1 MLSPFNVIKEERNTN
16 TQIGVCVMYTIH
28 TINYKNTTKCGY
40 VVLYLYVRCNET
52 GEKFQVKGH
61 SEVES
66 TFFKPKK
73 TVVRFDRKQIDS
85 QNRLVRGLIVP
96 INVTSTC
103 VAKAMKTN
111 GCDAATICEMKQHF
125 CWDSIMSKQTSE
137 RMGIDL
143 WFRIMPSVF
152 PYMRGY
158 NDTKLGQYCLNSK
171 VIRLKSFLDKI
182 GVHSF
187 TPNDVYHIV
196 NTTGFKNDKSFVDNL
211 EMLFDIPEISDTKF
225 EKLVSMIPLHMI
237 TPEMRR
243 KLDIYIH
250 IKKQQRGGS
259 IYVHP
264 PPKSLWT
271 ENNRFPET
279 FYESPDT
286 GNICLLKQ
294 RIHEKRFVEYLIEL
308 QAGSD
313 SKAAGSDSE
322 AAGDDSEAAENDI
335 EKQIFNKAQTQ
346 AVENALTHHV
356 SLVNGPPG
364 TGKTYVT
371 KGIVRGS
378 HDAQFYF
385 LAPTGKAVY
394 RLKESMGN
402 TNECHEFKTI
412 HKLYYDT
419 KRNDVKH
426 STEQPT
432 VFVIDE
438 ASMLDYNHMVMLHSI
453 WEKIVPDRIVF
464 SGDTEQLPP
473 IGVGDLFRD
482 LLSSRGFPVTT
493 LTERFRQQGA
503 DNALIDAIE
512 DVENRR
518 VPLRYDDSFRHV
530 CATMGIANKVMG
542 LLFPKYNYDDFCNGR
557 VMVIASK
564 NDSVDVLSSMIRRHL
579 IPESKMSTTMGGNKK
594 QKIVFY
600 ENDIV
605 RCNENRYDDDF
616 ELLRGTPGVVGKRD
630 ADGCEST
637 AVHYANMSPIP
648 LQDHKV
654 ELNYA
659 TTCHKSQGSEAEH
672 VIFVLEPQICAP
684 LHKRNLLYTAMTRA
698 KKTLTIVGPM
708 DVVCH
713 MVSHD
718 PVKRLTTI
726 EEHF

>member
-1 MLSPFNVIKEERNTN
+1 
-16 TQIGVCVMYTIH
+16 MYTIQ
-28 TINYKNTTKCGY
+28 TINYKNTTKSGY
-40 VVLYLYVRCNET
+40 VVLYMYVRCNET
-52 GEKFQVKGH
+52 GKKFQVKGH

-73 TVVRFDRKQIDS
+73 TVVRFDRDQIDS
-85 QNRLVRGLIVP
+85 QDRLVRGLIVP

-111 GCDAATICEMKQHF
+111 GCDASAVREMKQQF
-125 CWDSIMSKQTSE
+125 CWDTILSKQKSE
-137 RMGIDL
+137 RMDIDL
-143 WFRIMPSVF
+143 WFRITPAVF

-158 NDTKLGQYCLNSK
+158 DDTKLAKYCLNKK
-171 VIRLKSFLDKI
+171 VIGLKSFLDII

-187 TPNDVYHIV
+187 TPTDIWYIV
-196 NTTGFKNDKSFVDNL
+196 DTTGFKNAKSFVDNL
-211 EMLFDIPEISDTKF
+211 EMVFDIPEISDTKF
-225 EKLVSMIPLHMI
+225 EKLIDMIPSHMI
-237 TPEMRR
+237 TPDMRR

-264 PPKSLWT
+264 PPNSLWT
-271 ENNRFPET
+271 EHNRFPET

-286 GNICLLKQ
+286 GKICLLKQ
-294 RIHEKRFVEYLIEL
+294 RIHEKQFVDYLIEL

-313 SKAAGSDSE
+313 NEAAGSDN
-322 AAGDDSEAAENDI
+322 EN
-335 EKQIFNKAQTQ
+335 QIFNQAQAQ
-346 AVENALTHHV
+346 AVKNALTHRV

-378 HDAQFYF
+378 HDTQFYF
-385 LAPTGKAVY
+385 LAPTGKAVC

-402 TNECHEFKTI
+402 DNTKECHEFKTI
-412 HKLYYDT
+412 HKMYYDML
-419 KRNDVKH
+419 RNEVDH

-432 VFVIDE
+432 VFVVDE
-438 ASMLDYNHMVMLHSI
+438 ASMLDYNHMNMLHSI
-453 WEKIVPDRIVF
+453 WKKMDPDRIVF

-482 LLSSRGFPVTT
+482 LLNSNYFPVTT
-493 LTERFRQQGA
+493 LTERFRQQGS

-518 VPLRYDDSFRHV
+518 IPVRYDDSFRHV
-530 CATMGIANKVMG
+530 CATKGIANKVMDI
-542 LLFPKYNYDDFCNGR
+542 LFPAYDYDDFCKGR

-564 NDSVDVLSSMIRRHL
+564 NDSVNVLSSMIRHRL
-579 IPESKMSTTMGGNKK
+579 IPESKTSTTMSGNKK
-594 QKIVFY
+594 QKFVFY

-605 RCNENRYDDDF
+605 RCNENVYDDDF
-616 ELLRGTPGVVGKRD
+616 ELLRGTPGVVGTKRD
-630 ADGCEST
+630 AEGGQTMVVYYENTS
-637 AVHYANMSPIP
+637 SIP
-648 LQDHKV
+648 VQDHKV

-672 VIFVLEPQICAP
+672 VVLALEPQICAP

-718 PVKRLTTI
+718 PEKRLTTI
-726 EEHF
+726 KEHF

>member
-1 MLSPFNVIKEERNTN
+1 
-16 TQIGVCVMYTIH
+16 MYTIH

-52 GEKFQVKGH
+52 GDKFQVKGH
-61 SEVES
+61 SEVDS
-66 TFFKPKK
+66 TLFKPKK

-85 QNRLVRGLIVP
+85 QDRLVRGLIVP

-111 GCDAATICEMKQHF
+111 GCDASAVREMKQHF
-125 CWDSIMSKQTSE
+125 CWDTILSKQTSE
-137 RMGIDL
+137 RMDIGL
-143 WFRIMPSVF
+143 WFRITPSVF

-158 NDTKLGQYCLNSK
+158 DDTKLANYCLNKK
-171 VIRLKSFLDKI
+171 VIGLKSFLDEI

-187 TPNDVYHIV
+187 TPIDIWYIV
-196 NTTGFKNDKSFVDNL
+196 NTTGFKNAKSFVDNL
-211 EMLFDIPEISDTKF
+211 EMLFDIPEISDIKF
-225 EKLVSMIPLHMI
+225 EKLIDMIPSHMI
-237 TPEMRR
+237 TPEMKR

-271 ENNRFPET
+271 EHNRFPET

-286 GNICLLKQ
+286 GKICLLKQ
-294 RIHEKRFVEYLIEL
+294 RMHEKRFVDYLIEL
-308 QAGSD
+308 QTGSD
-313 SKAAGSDSE
+313 NEAAGSDNE
-322 AAGDDSEAAENDI
+322 AAGSDNEN
-335 EKQIFNKAQTQ
+335 QIFNQAQTQ
-346 AVENALTHHV
+346 AVKNALTHRV

-385 LAPTGKAVY
+385 LAPTGKAVC

-402 TNECHEFKTI
+402 NNTKECHEFKTI
-412 HKLYYDT
+412 HKMYYDML
-419 KRNDVKH
+419 RNEVDH

-432 VFVIDE
+432 VFVVDE
-438 ASMLDYNHMVMLHSI
+438 ASMLDYNHMNMLHSI
-453 WEKIVPDRIVF
+453 WKKMDPDRIVF

-482 LLSSRGFPVTT
+482 LLNSNYFPVTT
-493 LTERFRQQGA
+493 LTERFRQQGS

-518 VPLRYDDSFRHV
+518 IPVRYDDSFRHV
-530 CATMGIANKVMG
+530 CATTGIANKVMDI
-542 LLFPKYNYDDFCNGR
+542 LFPAYDYDDFCKGR

-564 NDSVDVLSSMIRRHL
+564 NDSVNVMSSMIRHRL
-579 IPESKMSTTMGGNKK
+579 IPESKTSTTMGGNKK
-594 QKIVFY
+594 QKFVFY

-605 RCNENRYDDDF
+605 RCNENVYDDKF
-616 ELLRGTPGVVGKRD
+616 ELLRGTPGVVGTKRD
-630 ADGCEST
+630 AEGGRDMVVYYENNSSKSLR
-637 AVHYANMSPIP
+637 HE
-648 LQDHKV
+648 DHKV

-672 VIFVLEPQICAP
+672 VVLALEPQICAP

-718 PVKRLTTI
+718 PEKRLTTI
-726 EEHF
+726 NEHFA

>member
-1 MLSPFNVIKEERNTN
+1 
-16 TQIGVCVMYTIH
+16 MYTIQ
-28 TINYKNTTKCGY
+28 TINYKNTTKSGH
-40 VVLYLYVRCNET
+40 VVLYMYVRCNET
-52 GEKFQVKGH
+52 GKKFQVKGH
-61 SEVES
+61 SEVDS

-73 TVVRFDRKQIDS
+73 TVVRFDRDQIDS
-85 QNRLVRGLIVP
+85 QDRLVRGLIVP

-111 GCDAATICEMKQHF
+111 GCDASAVREMKQQF
-125 CWDSIMSKQTSE
+125 CWDTILSKQKSE
-137 RMGIDL
+137 RMDIDL
-143 WFRIMPSVF
+143 WFRITPAVF

-158 NDTKLGQYCLNSK
+158 DDTKLAKYCLNKK
-171 VIRLKSFLDKI
+171 VIGLKSFLDKI

-187 TPNDVYHIV
+187 TPTDIWYIV
-196 NTTGFKNDKSFVDNL
+196 DTTGFKNAKSFVDNL
-211 EMLFDIPEISDTKF
+211 EMVFDIPEISDTKF
-225 EKLVSMIPLHMI
+225 EKLIDMIPSHMI
-237 TPEMRR
+237 TPDMRR

-264 PPKSLWT
+264 PPNSLWT
-271 ENNRFPET
+271 EHNRFPET

-286 GNICLLKQ
+286 GKICLLKQ
-294 RIHEKRFVEYLIEL
+294 RIHEKQFVDYLIEL

-313 SKAAGSDSE
+313 N
-322 AAGDDSEAAENDI
+322 EN
-335 EKQIFNKAQTQ
+335 QIFNQTQ
-346 AVENALTHHV
+346 AQAVKNALTHRV

-378 HDAQFYF
+378 HDTQFYF
-385 LAPTGKAVY
+385 LAPTGKAVC
-394 RLKESMGN
+394 RMKESMGDDYTTN
-402 TNECHEFKTI
+402 TKECHEFKTI
-412 HKLYYDT
+412 HKMYYDML
-419 KRNDVKH
+419 RNEVDH

-432 VFVIDE
+432 VFVVDE
-438 ASMLDYNHMVMLHSI
+438 ASMLDYNHMNMLHSI
-453 WEKIVPDRIVF
+453 WKKMDPDRIVF

-482 LLSSRGFPVTT
+482 LLNSNYFPVTT
-493 LTERFRQQGA
+493 LTERFRQQGS

-518 VPLRYDDSFRHV
+518 IPVRYDDSFRHV
-530 CATMGIANKVMG
+530 CATTGIANKVMDI
-542 LLFPKYNYDDFCNGR
+542 LFPAYDYDDFCKGR

-564 NDSVDVLSSMIRRHL
+564 NDSVDVLSSMIRHRL
-579 IPESKMSTTMGGNKK
+579 IPESKTSTTMGTHKK
-594 QKIVFY
+594 QKFVFY

-605 RCNENRYDDDF
+605 RCNENIYDDF
-616 ELLRGTPGVVGKRD
+616 ELLRGTPGMVGKRD
-630 ADGCEST
+630 GGRT
-637 AVHYANMSPIP
+637 MVVHYANASSIP
-648 LQDHKV
+648 VQDHKV

-672 VIFVLEPQICAP
+672 VVLALEPQICAP

-718 PVKRLTTI
+718 PEKRLTTI
-726 EEHF
+726 REHF

>member
-1 MLSPFNVIKEERNTN
+1 
-16 TQIGVCVMYTIH
+16 MYTIQ
-28 TINYKNTTKCGY
+28 TINYKNTTKYGY
-40 VVLYLYVRCNET
+40 VVLYMYVRCNET
-52 GEKFQVKGH
+52 GEKFQVKGNA
-61 SEVES
+61 EVDS
-66 TFFKPKK
+66 AFFKPKK

-85 QNRLVRGLIVP
+85 KDNLVRGLIVP
-96 INVTSTC
+96 MNVTSTC
-103 VAKAMKTN
+103 IAKVMKTN
-111 GCDAATICEMKQHF
+111 GCDASVVREMKQHF
-125 CWDSIMSKQTSE
+125 CWDTVLSKHKPDQTD
-137 RMGIDL
+137 IDV
-143 WFRIMPSVF
+143 WFRILPSVF

-158 NDTKLGQYCLNSK
+158 DDTKLANYCLNKK
-171 VIRLKSFLDKI
+171 VIGLKSFLDEI

-187 TPNDVYHIV
+187 TPTDIWYIV
-196 NTTGFKNDKSFVDNL
+196 NTTGFKNAKSFVDNL
-211 EMLFDIPEISDTKF
+211 EMVFDIPEISDIKF
-225 EKLVSMIPLHMI
+225 EKLIDMIPSHMI

-264 PPKSLWT
+264 PPKSLWI
-271 ENNRFPET
+271 ENDRFPET

-286 GNICLLKQ
+286 GKICLLKQ
-294 RIHEKRFVEYLIEL
+294 RMHEKRFVEYLIEF
-308 QAGSD
+308 QTESEIE
-313 SKAAGSDSE
+313 AAGSDN
-322 AAGDDSEAAENDI
+322 EN
-335 EKQIFNKAQTQ
+335 QIFNHAQTQ
-346 AVENALTHHV
+346 AVKNALTHRV

-385 LAPTGKAVY
+385 LAPTGKAVC

-402 TNECHEFKTI
+402 NTKDCHEFKTI

-419 KRNDVKH
+419 LRNEVNPNNQ

-432 VFVIDE
+432 VFVVDE
-438 ASMLDYNHMVMLHSI
+438 ASMLDYNHMNMLYFI
-453 WEKIVPDRIVF
+453 WKKMDPDRIVF

-482 LLSSRGFPVTT
+482 LLSSNYFPVTT
-493 LTERFRQQGA
+493 LTERFRQQGS

-518 VPLRYDDSFRHV
+518 IPVRYDNSFRHI
-530 CATMGIANKVMG
+530 CATTGIANKVMDV
-542 LLFPKYNYDDFCNGR
+542 LFPAYDYDDFCKGR

-564 NDSVDVLSSMIRRHL
+564 NDSVNVLSSMIRHRL
-579 IPESKMSTTMGGNKK
+579 IPESKTSTTMGGNKK
-594 QKIVFY
+594 QKFVFY

-605 RCNENRYDDDF
+605 RCNENVYDDDF

-630 ADGCEST
+630 GGRT
-637 AVHYANMSPIP
+637 MVVHYANASSIP
-648 LQDHKV
+648 VQDHKV

-672 VIFVLEPQICAP
+672 VVLALEPQICAP

-726 EEHF
+726 NEHFA